1 MTWNP
6 CEIKWHFWLIFLC
19 RKRAGELSKVK
30 VADFENALEKK
41 YGQDKEKIKHLSKYE
56 QYLSTTHLL
65 MKIKVI

>member
-1 MTWNP
+1 M
-6 CEIKWHFWLIFLC
+6 
-19 RKRAGELSKVK
+19 SKVK

-41 YGQDKEKIKHLSKYE
+41 YGQDPEKIQHLSKYE